1 MKKRL
6 VNKSRNSSGVRL
18 SEFVQQ
24 HRKRIVDEWVE
35 FARTLRPW
43 ADGLS
48 KKDLRD
54 HAVELLDAI
63 AGDMKTS
70 QSGHLQAQKSK
81 GRETGGALSRV
92 GKKHAID
99 RLDGGLTLDQL
110 VSEYRALRA
119 SVLRLWEE
127 TQLEEEGE
135 ITRFNEAID
144 ETLAESAAWYSSRM
158 ANTREQFLDILGHDL
173 RNPLASIVAGATLL
187 TRSESVD
194 DADVGLATRI
204 LNSAR
209 RMDRMVSD
217 LLDLTRTRL
226 GAGIPVTPKPM
237 DLTRVCE
244 QVIAELEVVHPDCRL
259 HFEAK
264 GDLQGAWDS
273 DRLTQVISNLVANGL
288 QYGCEDGPVTVAAK
302 AHGDEVVLTVHNE
315 GPPISENAL
324 RKIFEPMV
332 RQPAQSGDK
341 HTSGLGLGLYIAQ
354 EVVTAHGGTIGV
366 TSLQKEGTTFT
377 VRLPRR
383 PPKNGDRPNDWIARR
398 GPAARPSRTS
408 RARTSR

>member
-1 MKKRL
+1 MKKRP
-6 VNKSRNSSGVRL
+6 VTKPRNGSSVRL
-18 SEFVQQ
+18 SEFLQL
-24 HRKRIVDEWVE
+24 HRKKIIEEWVE

-48 KKDLRD
+48 KKALRD
-54 HAVELLDAI
+54 HAAELLDCI
-63 AGDMKTS
+63 ADDMKTS
-70 QSGHLQAQKSK
+70 QSGHQQAQKSK
-81 GRETGGALSRV
+81 GRDPGGALSRV

-99 RLDGGLTLDQL
+99 RLEGGLTLDQL

-144 ETLAESAAWYSSRM
+144 ETLAESALWYSSRM
-158 ANTREQFLDILGHDL
+158 AHTREQFLDILGHDL
-173 RNPLASIVAGATLL
+173 RNPLAAIIAGATLL

-194 DADVGLATRI
+194 VAAVGLATRI
-204 LNSAR
+204 LNSAG
-209 RMDRMVSD
+209 RMNRMVSD

-237 DLTRVCE
+237 DLTPVCE
-244 QVIAELEVVHPDCRL
+244 QVIAELEVAHPDCQL
-259 HFEAK
+259 HFEPK

-273 DRLTQVISNLVANGL
+273 DRLSQVISNLVANGL
-288 QYGCEDGPVTVAAK
+288 QYGCEDGAVTVAAK
-302 AHGDEVVLTVHNE
+302 GHGEEIVLTVHNE
-315 GPPISENAL
+315 GPPISESAIK
-324 RKIFEPMV
+324 KIFEPMV

-341 HTSGLGLGLYIAQ
+341 NTSGLGLGLHIAH

-366 TSLQKEGTTFT
+366 TSIEKEGTTFT
-377 VRLPRR
+377 VHLPRR
-383 PPKNGDRPNDWIARR
+383 PPKNAHQAGRFIARR
-398 GPAARPSRTS
+398 GPSERRSHTS
-408 RARTSR
+408 RDRRSR